1 MFKDLEE
8 MVGARATP
16 GVPDRFADRPRAQA
30 YFGAFLDQLDER
42 ASEKSE
48 DELVTEALWIDD
60 TVNDAVQSH
69 SINPASIEAEIRRT
83 MLPRYFNFFGGL
95 DHANSLIERVIGI
108 VRAGAA
114 KSGS

>member
-8 MVGARATP
+8 MVDARATP
-16 GVPDRFADRPRAQA
+16 DVPDRFTDRPRAQA
-30 YFGAFLDQLDER
+30 YFGAFLDQLGGT
-42 ASEKSE
+42 ASDQSE
-48 DELVTEALWIDD
+48 DDLVTEALWIDD

-69 SINPASIEAEIRRT
+69 SINPASIEAEIRKT

-95 DHANSLIERVIGI
+95 DHANGLIERVIGI

-114 KSGS
+114 KGGP